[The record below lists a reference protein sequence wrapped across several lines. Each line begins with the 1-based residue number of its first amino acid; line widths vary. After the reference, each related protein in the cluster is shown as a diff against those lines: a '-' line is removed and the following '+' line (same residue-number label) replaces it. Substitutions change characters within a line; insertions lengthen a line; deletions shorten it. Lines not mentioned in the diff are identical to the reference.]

1 VAEVGT
7 TPSFTVRARRPLFR
21 ASNYFTNAWHA
32 RYEVMPDDQSFIM
45 IQTGRGAEGMET
57 VVVRNWLAELEAD

>member
-1 VAEVGT
+1 
-7 TPSFTVRARRPLFR
+7 
-21 ASNYFTNAWHA
+21 
-32 RYEVMPDDQSFIM
+32 M